1 MPHQSTLRV
10 FAISVENAYMW
21 CMTLEDLRILVAACE
36 SGNLSSLARELRRTQ
51 SSISQHIARLEAELG
66 VRLFERHARGVAPTA
81 AGRMLKDSALEGLDA
96 IESGVRRIRTMK
108 HGEPDTLTVTTGGT
122 TVRHFMQGAIVRFRR
137 EHPAINLRFLPANS
151 TRRCVEIL
159 RLSQADLGFVTTG
172 EPARGVKERTVARQH
187 LFLLVAKSDPLAR
200 YKRLQLK
207 DLEGIRYLGL
217 SGSTTHHSAIEAAAL
232 EKGVELKPEIV
243 FDDFDTAR
251 IFVELDLGQAIVPA
265 VHAHNFAKTGSV
277 KAVLI
282 GDLPP
287 ISIGWAFR
295 HWKHLPAA
303 AREFAALLEQDLKKM
318 QGIAG
323 FELA

>member
-1 MPHQSTLRV
+1 
-10 FAISVENAYMW
+10 
-21 CMTLEDLRILVAACE
+21 MTLEDLRILVAACE

-96 IESGVRRIRTMK
+96 IESGLRRIRTLQ
-108 HGEPDTLTVTTGGT
+108 HGEPDTLTITTGGT

-137 EHPAINLRFLPANS
+137 DHPAVNLRFLPANS
-151 TRRCVEIL
+151 TKRCVEIL

-172 EPARGVKERTVARQH
+172 EPARGVKERTVARQR
-187 LFLLVAKSDPLAR
+187 LFLLVAPSDPLAR

-282 GDLPP
+282 ADLPP

-295 HWKHLPAA
+295 HWNHMSAA
-303 AREFAALLEQDLKKM
+303 ARGFARLLEQDLRKM
-318 QGIAG
+318 QAIAG
-323 FELA
+323 FDLA